1 MERTLVVL
9 DLNGVFIERVHRTKQ
24 TFLKTEFSFLTPNGY
39 YVFIRPYTKRLL
51 AFLFKHFDVA
61 VWSSM
66 NHFNTSLIVER
77 LFSKKQRALLKFVYT
92 QDQCDTHHVPG
103 QEKPVFYKRISKI
116 ETDFGYPI
124 NNILLVDDSSIKVT
138 FNPPFSAIHPTSYSR
153 DKQRNDC
160 ALFRLQQV
168 LEAFLKSDVFRIST
182 FLRNTE
188 HLKNTR
194 LRTNKPPSWWERVV
208 RFFTWRN
215 VHVN

>member
-9 DLNGVFIERVHRTKQ
+9 DLNGVFIERVHCTKQ
-24 TFLKTEFSFLTPNGY
+24 TFLKTEYSFLTPNGY
-39 YVFIRPYTKRLL
+39 YVFIRPYTRRLL
-51 AFLFKHFDVA
+51 SFLFKHFDIA

-66 NHFNTSLIVER
+66 NHVNTSLIVER
-77 LFSKKQRALLKFVYT
+77 LFSKKQRALLRFVYT
-92 QDQCDTHHVPG
+92 QDQCDIHHVPG

-116 ETDFGYPI
+116 ETDLGYPI
-124 NNILLVDDSSIKVT
+124 NNILLVDDSPVKAT

-153 DKQRNDC
+153 HKQSNDC

-168 LEAFLKSDVFRIST
+168 LKTFLKSDSTISA
-182 FLRNTE
+182 F
-188 HLKNTR
+188 LKNTR
-194 LRTNKPPSWWERVV
+194 TRTNKPPSWWERVV